1 MYMIY
6 NQKMIRKQIK
16 CDSSIILNHSIIQN
30 NISLKGVCIDNYSI
44 ITESHL
50 ENVTVL
56 SNKKERTM

>member
-1 MYMIY
+1 
-6 NQKMIRKQIK
+6 MIRKQIK
-16 CDSSIILNHSIIQN
+16 CDSSIIMNHSIIQN